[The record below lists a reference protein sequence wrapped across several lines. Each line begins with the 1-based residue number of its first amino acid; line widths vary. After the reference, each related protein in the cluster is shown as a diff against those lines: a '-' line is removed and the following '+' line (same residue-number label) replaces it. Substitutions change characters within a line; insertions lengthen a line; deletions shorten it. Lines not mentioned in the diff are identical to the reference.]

1 MPAGRC
7 PTANVGRRRATLVG
21 VRVCV
26 FCGSSVGFDSVH
38 REAAVA
44 LGSQLVAAGHS
55 LVYGGGRVGLMGALA
70 DAVIDAGGDVIGV
83 IPRQLVDKE
92 VAHTGLTEQRV
103 RGSMHERKAEMV
115 ALADAFVALPGGY
128 GTFDE
133 LFEVLT
139 WLQLGI
145 HAKPVVVVD
154 VAGFFGPL
162 FALADGAVT
171 AGFLRQSH
179 RDAAR
184 RAATVTD
191 AIAMLGSP
199 PPPPETKWIGEHPVP

>member
-1 MPAGRC
+1 M
-7 PTANVGRRRATLVG
+7 
-21 VRVCV
+21 RVCV
-26 FCGSSVGFDSVH
+26 FCGSSSGFEPVY
-38 REAAVA
+38 REAAVE
-44 LGSQLVAAGHS
+44 LGRLLVVHGHS

-70 DAVIDAGGDVIGV
+70 DAVLGAGGEVIGV
-83 IPRQLVDKE
+83 IPSQLVERE
-92 VAHTGLTEQRV
+92 VAHTALTELRV

-145 HAKPVVVVD
+145 HVKPVVIVD
-154 VAGFFGPL
+154 VAGFFTPL
-162 FALADGAVT
+162 FALADGALA
-171 AGFLRQSH
+171 AGFLKRSH

-184 RAATVTD
+184 RVETVVE
-191 AIAMLGSP
+191 AIAMLDAP
-199 PPPPETKWIGEHPVP
+199 PPPPEAKWIGVRPVP